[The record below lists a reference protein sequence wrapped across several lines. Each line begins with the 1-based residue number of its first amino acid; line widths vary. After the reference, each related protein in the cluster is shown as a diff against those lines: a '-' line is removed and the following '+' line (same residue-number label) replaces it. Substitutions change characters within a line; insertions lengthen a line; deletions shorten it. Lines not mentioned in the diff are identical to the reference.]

1 MEHVKTDH
9 MEYIEGMER
18 TDSEIMERVLEA
30 MGAMITLHTLNTTS
44 DERFVKMKSMWRD
57 LRRFYP
63 RRLVSSGGD
72 GGKGE
77 AGDC

>member
-30 MGAMITLHTLNTTS
+30 LGGY
-44 DERFVKMKSMWRD
+44 D
-57 LRRFYP
+57 Y
-63 RRLVSSGGD
+63 SS
-72 GGKGE
+72 
-77 AGDC
+77 